1 MILYDAITYGEID
14 FVSITYVLSKKSAKM
29 PIGKVFVN
37 LNRKRQNMN
46 DFSRVLTYFDN
57 EGRLI
62 SSDEELCGMEGSFL
76 VKLLTYLNKKM
87 ELRKYVTRV

>member
-1 MILYDAITYGEID
+1 
-14 FVSITYVLSKKSAKM
+14 M

-46 DFSRVLTYFDN
+46 DFSRGLTYFDN

>member
-1 MILYDAITYGEID
+1 
-14 FVSITYVLSKKSAKM
+14 M
-29 PIGKVFVN
+29 PIGKVFVD

-57 EGRLI
+57 EDRLI
-62 SSDEELCGMEGSFL
+62 SSDEELCGMEGGFL

-87 ELRKYVTRV
+87 ERRKYVTRV

>member
-1 MILYDAITYGEID
+1 
-14 FVSITYVLSKKSAKM
+14 
-29 PIGKVFVN
+29 
-37 LNRKRQNMN
+37 MN

-57 EGRLI
+57 EDRPI
-62 SSDEELCGMEGSFL
+62 SSDEELCGMEGGFL